1 MYMFEKNWQELI
13 KPTKIDIERESCSV
27 YYARFSAEP
36 FERGYGITIGNSLRR
51 ILLSSIMGAAITT
64 VKIDGVDHE
73 FSTVRGVKEDVTE
86 IILNLKKVVLRME
99 DDKPRML
106 RIDVR
111 GEGEIKAGDIIHD
124 GGVEI
129 INPEHHI
136 ATLSEDA
143 RVYME
148 MKAKVGRGYVPSERN
163 RDEDDPIG
171 TTPIDAIFSPVR
183 RVSYNVSPARVGFRT
198 DYDKLT
204 MEIQTDG
211 SISALDALSFAA
223 KIIREQMKIFINFE
237 EPDELEAGEMKEGE
251 RQEFNDNLYRNV
263 DELELSVRSA
273 NCLKNADIKYIGEL
287 VQKTEQEILMTK
299 NFGRKSLN
307 EIKEIL
313 ACMGLKLGI
322 RLDNFPPREELDR
335 MAQRRKDQV

>member
-1 MYMFEKNWQELI
+1 MFEKNWQELI
-13 KPTKIDIERESCSV
+13 KPTKIDIEKETCSV
-27 YYARFSAEP
+27 YYVRFFAEP

-51 ILLSSIMGAAITT
+51 VLLSSIMGAAITS
-64 VKIDGVDHE
+64 VKIDSVDHE
-73 FSTVRGVKEDVTE
+73 FSTIRGVKEDATE
-86 IILNLKKVVLRME
+86 IVLNLKKVVLRME
-99 DDKPRML
+99 DDRPRML
-106 RIDVR
+106 KIDTR
-111 GEGEIKAGDIIHD
+111 GEGVVKAGDIIHD

-136 ATLSEDA
+136 ATLSEEA
-143 RVYME
+143 KLYME
-148 MKAKVGRGYVPSERN
+148 MKARIGRGYVPAERN
-163 RDEDDPIG
+163 RDEEDPIG
-171 TTPIDAIFSPVR
+171 TTPIDAIFSPVK

-204 MEIQTDG
+204 MEILTNG

-223 KIIREQMKIFINFE
+223 KIIREQMRIFINFE
-237 EPDELEAGEMKEGE
+237 ELDDFEAGDVKEGE
-251 RQEFNDNLYRNV
+251 RQEFNDNLYRSV

-287 VQKTEQEILMTK
+287 VQKSEQEILMTK

-313 ACMGLKLGI
+313 SCMGLKLGI
-322 RLDNFPPREELDR
+322 KLDNFPPREDLDR
-335 MAQRRKDQV
+335 MAQRRKDQA

>member
-1 MYMFEKNWQELI
+1 MFEKNWQELI
-13 KPTKIDIERESCSV
+13 RPSKIDIERETCSV
-27 YYARFSAEP
+27 YYVRFSAEP
-36 FERGYGITIGNSLRR
+36 FERGYGITVGNSLRR
-51 ILLSSIMGAAITT
+51 VLLSSIMGAAITS

-86 IILNLKKVVLRME
+86 IILNLKKVVLKMD
-99 DDKPRML
+99 DDKPRTL
-106 RIDVR
+106 RIEAR
-111 GEGEIKAGDIIHD
+111 GEGEVKAGDLVHD

-136 ATLSEDA
+136 ATLSSDSKFS
-143 RVYME
+143 ME
-148 MKAKVGRGYVPSERN
+148 MKAKIGRGYVPAERN
-163 RDEDDPIG
+163 REDEEPIG
-171 TTPIDAIFSPVR
+171 TTPIDAIFSPVK
-183 RVSYNVSPARVGFRT
+183 RVSFNVSPARVGFRT

-204 MEIQTDG
+204 MEILTDG

-223 KIIREQMKIFINFE
+223 KIIREQMRIFINFE
-237 EPDELEAGEMKEGE
+237 ELDDLESGEMKDSE
-251 RQEFNDNLYRNV
+251 RQDFNDNLYRNV

-322 RLDNFPPREELDR
+322 RLDNFPPREDLDR

>member
-1 MYMFEKNWQELI
+1 MFEKNWQELI
-13 KPTKIDIERESCSV
+13 KPTKIDIERETCSV
-27 YYARFSAEP
+27 YYVRFSAEP
-36 FERGYGITIGNSLRR
+36 FERGYGITVGNSLRR
-51 ILLSSIMGAAITT
+51 VLLSSIMGGAITS

-86 IILNLKKVVLRME
+86 IILNLKKVVLRI
-99 DDKPRML
+99 DDDRPRIL
-106 RIDVR
+106 KIDAR
-111 GEGEIKAGDIIHD
+111 GEGVVKAGDITHD
-124 GGVEI
+124 GGVEV

-136 ATLSEDA
+136 ATLSDEA
-143 RVYME
+143 RLYME
-148 MKAKVGRGYVPSERN
+148 MKARVGRGYVPAERN
-163 RDEDDPIG
+163 REEEEPIG
-171 TTPIDAIFSPVR
+171 TTPIDSIFSPVK

-211 SISALDALSFAA
+211 SISALDALSYAA
-223 KIIREQMKIFINFE
+223 KIIREQMRIFINFE
-237 EPDELEAGEMKEGE
+237 EPADLDAGELKEGE

-287 VQKTEQEILMTK
+287 VQKSEQEILMTK

-322 RLDNFPPREELDR
+322 KLDNFPPREDLDR
-335 MAQRRKDQV
+335 MAQRRKDQA